1 MREVG
6 KRSGPICW
14 IQSKRHPFFP
24 KLDMESQSDSQ
35 NVQDVK
41 QMKIPTTTAEQRVS
55 DNETAIAD
63 TEHN

>member
-1 MREVG
+1 
-6 KRSGPICW
+6 
-14 IQSKRHPFFP
+14 
-24 KLDMESQSDSQ
+24 MESQSDSQ
-35 NVQDVK
+35 NVQNVK

>member
-14 IQSKRHPFFP
+14 IQSKRHPFPPPP

-35 NVQDVK
+35 NVQNVK

-63 TEHN
+63 TA

>member
-6 KRSGPICW
+6 KRSGSICW
-14 IQSKRHPFFP
+14 IQSKRHPSP

-35 NVQDVK
+35 NVQNVK

-63 TEHN
+63 TA

>member
-1 MREVG
+1 MNERGGEKVW
-6 KRSGPICW
+6 SYMLDT
-14 IQSKRHPFFP
+14 

-35 NVQDVK
+35 NVQNVK

>member
-14 IQSKRHPFFP
+14 IQSKRHPSPPP

-35 NVQDVK
+35 NVQNVK

-63 TEHN
+63 TA